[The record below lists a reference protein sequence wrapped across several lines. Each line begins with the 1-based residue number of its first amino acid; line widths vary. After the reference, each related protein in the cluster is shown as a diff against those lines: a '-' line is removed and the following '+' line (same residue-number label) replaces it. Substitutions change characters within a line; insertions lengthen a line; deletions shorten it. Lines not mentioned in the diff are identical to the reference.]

1 MNTLLAK
8 KDQELERLNDMWQS
22 DLEALEASR
31 LEVVRLEDSVRREA
45 DSKKRIEA
53 MLKSYKDEVRERIK
67 LSISK
72 NIRRESPN
80 FADIMRC
87 LFRLKR

>member
-53 MLKSYKDEVRERIK
+53 MLKSYKDEVRERNQTI
-67 LSISK
+67 
-72 NIRRESPN
+72 NI
-80 FADIMRC
+80 
-87 LFRLKR
+87 

>member
-8 KDQELERLNDMWQS
+8 KDQELERVNDMWQS

-67 LSISK
+67 LSIPEH
-72 NIRRESPN
+72 NRHESPI
-80 FADIMRC
+80 FSDIILC

>member
-53 MLKSYKDEVRERIK
+53 MLKSYKDEVRERII

-80 FADIMRC
+80 FADIILC